1 MFHKFKRFKKM
12 RKVLL
17 IFLSFLIGFSSCKI
31 EKRLHSNGY
40 YVEFKKSSGKSLK
53 KVSSPQNAI
62 KKLSF
67 QNDLSK
73 LNLHKNNK
81 KLTPSSKILLSK
93 EQTIPI
99 VGEKNEDF
107 IEVVST
113 FSDHVENSNVAPLIK
128 PPASEPNIDLLVLGS
143 VISLLMGVFCP

>member
-1 MFHKFKRFKKM
+1 M

-113 FSDHVENSNVAPLIK
+113 FSDHVENSNVSPT
-128 PPASEPNIDLLVLGS
+128 N
-143 VISLLMGVFCP
+143 